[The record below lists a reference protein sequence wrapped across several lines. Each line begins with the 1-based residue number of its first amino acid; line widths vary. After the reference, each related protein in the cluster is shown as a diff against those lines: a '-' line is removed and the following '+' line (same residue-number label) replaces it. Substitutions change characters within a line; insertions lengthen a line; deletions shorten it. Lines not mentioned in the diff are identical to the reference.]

1 MVKIALICSHNGQNY
16 IEEQVLS
23 IMDQSLQID
32 MVFIHDYGSTD
43 LSRSIIEKLNKK
55 YLNLSFQFFEYAKS
69 ACHSFLNSIAII
81 RDNYPDSEYVLYLCD
96 QDDVWVHTKNEIV
109 FEEFQNGANFVFHDV
124 VIVNSNLETIKR
136 SFYNKFW
143 DVQRDFSLPSLF
155 LSNCVVGHTIALS
168 SSFLKNLDL
177 EFDERI
183 PMHDWYLSL
192 LVLSNDVSYKFI
204 SEQLSFYRQHS
215 SNVLGASQSNPIL
228 KIKKSYNHGR
238 VLLLFQK
245 FLISKGFDT
254 TDNLVNLFKYSL
266 NLRPYN
272 KLGFIFLTLFFSF
285 IYKIKKTFFYSSE

>member
-23 IMDQSLQID
+23 IMDQSLDID

-43 LSRSIIEKLNKK
+43 SSRSKIEKLSKE
-55 YLNLSFQFFEYAKS
+55 YVHLSFQFFEYAKS

-81 RDNYPDSEYVLYLCD
+81 RDNYLDSEYILYLCD

-109 FEEFQNGANFVFHDV
+109 FEELQNGAKFVFHDV
-124 VIVNSNLETIKR
+124 VIVNSDLETIKP

-155 LSNCVVGHTIALS
+155 LSNCVIGHTIALS
-168 SSFLKNLDL
+168 STFLKNLNL

-192 LVLSNDVSYKFI
+192 LVLSNDVPYKFI
-204 SEQLSFYRQHS
+204 PKQLSYYRQHS
-215 SNVLGASQSNPIL
+215 NNVLGASQSNPIL

-238 VLLLFQK
+238 ILLLFQK
-245 FLISKGFDT
+245 FLLSRGFDT
-254 TDNLVNLFKYSL
+254 TENLARLFRYSL

-272 KLGFIFLTLFFSF
+272 KLGFIFLTLIFSF
-285 IYKIKKTFFYSSE
+285 YYKISNRKNR

>member
-1 MVKIALICSHNGQNY
+1 
-16 IEEQVLS
+16 
-23 IMDQSLQID
+23 MDQSLDID

-43 LSRSIIEKLNKK
+43 SSRSKIEKLSKE
-55 YLNLSFQFFEYAKS
+55 YIHLSFQFFEYAKS

-81 RDNYPDSEYVLYLCD
+81 RDNYLDSEYILYLCD

-109 FEEFQNGANFVFHDV
+109 FEELQNGAKFIFHDV
-124 VIVNSNLETIKR
+124 VIVNSDLETIKP

-155 LSNCVVGHTIALS
+155 LSNCVIGHTIALS
-168 SSFLKNLDL
+168 STFLKNLNL

-192 LVLSNDVSYKFI
+192 LVLSNDVPYKFI
-204 SEQLSFYRQHS
+204 PKQLSYYRQHS
-215 SNVLGASQSNPIL
+215 NNVLGASQSNPIL

-238 VLLLFQK
+238 ILLFFQK
-245 FLISKGFDT
+245 FLLSRGFDT
-254 TDNLVNLFKYSL
+254 TENLARLFRYSL

-272 KLGFIFLTLFFSF
+272 KLGFIFLTLIFSF
-285 IYKIKKTFFYSSE
+285 CYKISNRKNR